1 MKLHLVFI
9 LLLGVQLNIY
19 SQEKH
24 LIATP
29 IGFQTIGIKFDK
41 PQNDF
46 VTRTYKWIDKTYE
59 NPEKVVQAH
68 SVNGEL
74 LTDRITII
82 GYEKNVFYHA
92 DDLKIM
98 KNKFYY
104 NVKYKIDFWYENN
117 EIKFHITILEMKNS
131 SGFQMYFS
139 GIYGFFDKK
148 GEVKEWS
155 KKYNQV
161 DDLEIFVNNL
171 FISYRKFLLNETM
184 TSDEALEL
192 LKKLKTK
199 LDLGLITQEEY
210 DSKKKELIKFID

>member
-9 LLLGVQLNIY
+9 LLLGFQLNLY
-19 SQEKH
+19 CQEKH
-24 LIATP
+24 LKATSN
-29 IGFQTIGIKFDK
+29 GFQTVSVKYDK
-41 PQNDF
+41 TQNDF
-46 VTRTYKWIDKTYE
+46 ATRTYKWIDKTYE
-59 NPEKVVQAH
+59 NPEKVVQRH
-68 SVNGEL
+68 NVNGEL
-74 LTDRITII
+74 LTDRITIT

-92 DDLKIM
+92 DDLNIIKT
-98 KNKFYY
+98 KFYY
-104 NVKYKIDFWYENN
+104 NVEYRIDFWYENG
-117 EIKFHITILEMKNS
+117 EVKFHITMLEMKNNK
-131 SGFQMYFS
+131 GFQMYFS

-148 GEVKEWS
+148 GEIKEWS

-161 DDLEIFVNNL
+161 DDLENFVNSL

-210 DSKKKELIKFID
+210 DNKKKELIKFID